1 MPETSANIE
10 VAQVLHERHHAGHS
24 APLRRPEWIEVVEAV
39 VLSAV
44 AVLTAWSGYQAAKWD
59 AESAE
64 AYALLATTT
73 VESQEQQTL
82 AGQDHLYD
90 VVTFDSWMEARHRQD
105 EALAGLYEKRFRPEF
120 AVAHVAWMKTNPF
133 DNPQALPG
141 PSYMP
146 EYRSERLAS
155 SRELAAQARVHF
167 ETGVRTRRTGDEY
180 VRITVVLAT
189 VLLLTALAQRFQI
202 RRVRLGLLTVA
213 SALLSYATF
222 LIATFPRV

>member
-1 MPETSANIE
+1 MPETTSNIE
-10 VAQVLHERHHAGHS
+10 IAQVLHERSHGGHS
-24 APLRRPEWIEVVEAV
+24 SPMRRHAWIEILEAV
-39 VLSAV
+39 VLAAV

-64 AYALLATTT
+64 AYARLATTT
-73 VESQEQQTL
+73 VESQELQTL

-90 VVTFDSWMEARHRQD
+90 VVTFDSWMEAKHQQD
-105 EALAGLYEKRFRPEF
+105 EALARFFESRFRPEF
-120 AVAHVAWMKTNPF
+120 AVAFVAWMKTNPF
-133 DNPQALPG
+133 DNPQAPTG
-141 PSYMP
+141 PSSLP
-146 EYRSERLAS
+146 EYRSARLDS
-155 SRELAAQARVHF
+155 SKELAEQARVFF

-213 SALLSYATF
+213 SALLTYATF
-222 LIATFPRV
+222 LIVTFPRV